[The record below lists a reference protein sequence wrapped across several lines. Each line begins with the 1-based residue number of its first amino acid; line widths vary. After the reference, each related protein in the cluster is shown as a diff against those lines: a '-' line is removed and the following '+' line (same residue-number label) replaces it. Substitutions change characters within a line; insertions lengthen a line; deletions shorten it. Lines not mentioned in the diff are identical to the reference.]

1 MAFPFGQLPT
11 LRQFIDAAVALGCR
25 ELTIP
30 GVSGPSGGTAY
41 SRCLVSPTS
50 NPVPLPN
57 VPDDE
62 RLTPTIVGGLHRG
75 LGIDT
80 GFPCI

>member
-11 LRQFIDAAVALGCR
+11 LQQFVHAAVAQGCR
-25 ELTIP
+25 LLNIP
-30 GVSGPSGGTAY
+30 GITGPSGGIGIYRA
-41 SRCLVSPTS
+41 LVSPGG
-50 NPVPLPN
+50 NPVPLPDIA
-57 VPDDE
+57 DDE
-62 RLTPTIVGGLHRG
+62 RLTPTMVGGLHRG